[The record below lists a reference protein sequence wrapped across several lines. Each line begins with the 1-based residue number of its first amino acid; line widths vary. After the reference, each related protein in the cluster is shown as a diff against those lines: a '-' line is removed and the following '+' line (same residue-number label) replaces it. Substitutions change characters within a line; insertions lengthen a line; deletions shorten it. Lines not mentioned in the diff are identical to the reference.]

1 MENAKIKVGITHG
14 DYNGVGY
21 EVILKAFEDPQ
32 MFELCTPVV
41 YGSQRIAS
49 HYRKMLDLPQVAV
62 HRPERALNAKDDALN
77 FINVVGD
84 DEPIEPGKN
93 TEAAGKAA
101 RAALERAV
109 ADLKAGE
116 IDVLVTA
123 PINKEN
129 VQSAEFHFPG
139 HTEYLEAS
147 LGKQGNDRALM
158 IMAADNGLRVA
169 LATIHMP
176 LAKVA
181 EKLSTELLVSRLEEF
196 NRSLM
201 RDFGVHSPRIAVLA
215 LNPHAGDGGLLGKEE
230 ADIIEPAIAEARNLR
245 VQAFGPYSADGFFGA
260 AHHLRFDGV
269 LAMYHDQGLIPF
281 KALCGNQ
288 GVNFT
293 AGLPYVRTS
302 PDHGTAFDIAGRNEA
317 DAQSM
322 RQAIYMAIDALRNRR
337 RHEEAFGSPLPKLY
351 QERSARND

>member
-1 MENAKIKVGITHG
+1 MEDSRIKVGITHG

-49 HYRKMLDLPQVAV
+49 HYRKMLDIQQVAV
-62 HRPERALNAKDDALN
+62 HRPERAANAKDDALN

-129 VQSAEFHFPG
+129 VQSAEFRFPG
-139 HTEYLEAS
+139 HTEYLESA
-147 LGKQGNDRALM
+147 LGEEGNDRALM

-169 LATIHMP
+169 LATIHLP
-176 LAKVA
+176 LANVA
-181 EKLSTELLVSRLEEF
+181 QQLTTELLVSRLEEF

-230 ADIIEPAIAEARNLR
+230 SDIIEPAIAEANNLR
-245 VQAFGPYSADGFFGA
+245 IQAFGPYSADGFFGA
-260 AHHLRFDGV
+260 AHHLHFDGV

-293 AGLPYVRTS
+293 AGLPFVRTS

-317 DAQSM
+317 DPQSM

-337 RHEEAFGSPLPKLY
+337 RHEEAFASPLPKLY
-351 QERSARND
+351 QERSARNE